1 VTFTVKAALNAQP
14 YAVAAGSLAGWNN
27 DVMTALLPRL
37 KSMRRQMAALALV
50 LLAASGPA
58 HAEDR
63 INGEVKVS
71 TDKGFARL
79 VFHLDEVVPARV
91 SMNFPILVLAF
102 KKPVDVSVDRLN
114 ESAPAYIDAAR
125 IDPDGRAIRIAL
137 KQQVKVHS
145 IAAAEQLF
153 VDLLPEPWTGVTPGL
168 PQEVIEGLA
177 NRLREAERRLHR
189 QRVAERNRKPPT
201 IRVRVATQPT
211 FTRYV
216 FAVPEGTN
224 VVPER
229 HGDKLTLDFD
239 RAIKW
244 DLADALSVLPP
255 TLSTITGHMD
265 DESASVDFALKGAPK
280 VRTFRED
287 RSIAV
292 DIGLQAAAPR
302 HGAAEPADKKSERAA
317 AGTPTIAA
325 PKTVPADSEAGKGEA
340 AKGEAAPS
348 QQSAAEPS
356 SKAPAMMQAKPAAER
371 PAADKPAM
379 AAPAAPAMQP
389 MKKPAEAKAPA
400 KAMPAAPAP
409 AAPRNDKAAAAAHPP
424 APPPPKHAAAAKP
437 EKAAPPSGPKPAAPM
452 KLAASM
458 AGEAKEA
465 AAKPAASKPAAA
477 KPAAPKPAAS
487 MAETEKPK
495 PAAKAMA
502 APAATPAPDLNAP
515 VAAELNRRGK
525 TLRIEFPFAAPTPA
539 AMFRRGRTMWLVF
552 DSGAPV
558 DLSALARAPDSGIR
572 EAHFTRAKDG
582 AGIVRL
588 KLAHARLMSAMT
600 DGPAWIV
607 TIADNVTAPTKPLT
621 VARHIVG
628 KNRASIVIPF
638 AHPRTAHWL
647 SDRALGAKL
656 MVVTALGPVRGFL
669 KAQRFVELRA
679 LPSVQGVVVEPFA
692 DDLTAKLS
700 NDKIM
705 IARPGGLSLSR
716 IAVGQQ
722 RQETDFR
729 ALTFDTQLWGFDRHA
744 NFNSRQSELIR
755 QAAMAPPPKRRK
767 ARFDLA
773 RFYLSRGLAAEAIGV
788 IEVALA
794 DDQGADDI
802 TGSVLKGVADV
813 MLDRPK
819 SALKDLS
826 GPRVGNQLDAPVW
839 RALAYARQGKW
850 AQAHDHFKDIESDLA
865 NLPIELQ
872 RLALRARLHAD
883 VEVSDFNDADRALNE
898 LNTLGV
904 PPAMRPSVAVLAGRL
919 KQGLGRNED
928 ALANYR
934 TAASSSDQ
942 RSAAQGKLREI
953 MLRYAMGDMPRK
965 EVIDNLETLTTVWR
979 GDETEAE
986 GLKLLAHLYTEDG
999 RYREAFHVMKAA
1011 TLAHPDSDL
1020 TRRIQDE
1027 AANTF
1032 EALFLGGKANA
1043 LPPVEALGLFYDY
1056 RELTPIGRRGDE
1068 MIRKLADRL
1077 VSVDLLDQG
1086 AELLQ
1091 HQVDHRLK
1099 GAARAQVATRLATIY
1114 LMNRKPKRA
1123 LAALRATRTD
1133 GLSNELRDQRLLL
1146 EARALS
1152 EIGRHGLGLE
1162 MIANIEGPQ
1171 AIRLRADILWA
1182 AKRWRK
1188 AAEQIELL
1196 HGERWKQAQP
1206 LSKSERTDVLR
1217 AAIGYTLGGD
1227 VIGLMRLRDKYAAKM
1242 ADTDDRHA
1250 FEVVTAPA
1258 GTSGSDFKSIA
1269 RMVAGADTLTTFLQ
1283 EMRKRY
1289 PDSASASPNGA
1300 DKNKAPAA
1308 APAPKTDEK
1317 GSAAKSSANDR
1328 GAGKANSTVMKR
1340 PAGEPQTTGAIAR

>member
-1 VTFTVKAALNAQP
+1 MTFTVKAALNAQP

-37 KSMRRQMAALALV
+37 KSMRRQMAALVLV

-63 INGEVKVS
+63 VNGEVKVS

-102 KKPVDVSVDRLN
+102 KKPVAISVDRLN

-189 QRVAERNRKPPT
+189 QRVADRNRKPPT

-255 TLSTITGHMD
+255 TLSAITSHTD

-302 HGAAEPADKKSERAA
+302 HGAAEPAEKKSDHAA
-317 AGTPTIAA
+317 AGAPAIAA
-325 PKTVPADSEAGKGEA
+325 PETVPADSEAANSKPANSKPAKSEAGKSEAGKGEA
-340 AKGEAAPS
+340 GKGETAPS
-348 QQSAAEPS
+348 QQAAAEPS
-356 SKAPAMMQAKPAAER
+356 RKAPAMMQDKAAADR

-389 MKKPAEAKAPA
+389 MKKPAEAEAL
-400 KAMPAAPAP
+400 
-409 AAPRNDKAAAAAHPP
+409 
-424 APPPPKHAAAAKP
+424 PKHAAAAKP
-437 EKAAPPSGPKPAAPM
+437 EKAAPPAAPM
-452 KLAASM
+452 KRAAPM
-458 AGEAKEA
+458 AGEVKEA
-465 AAKPAASKPAAA
+465 AAKPAASKPAAHKPEA
-477 KPAAPKPAAS
+477 PHPSSKPAEPKPAAS
-487 MAETEKPK
+487 RAETEKPK

-502 APAATPAPDLNAP
+502 APAATPVPDLNAP

-558 DLSALARAPDSGIR
+558 DLSALTRAPDSGIR
-572 EAHFTRAKDG
+572 EAHFARAKDG

-588 KLAHARLMSAMT
+588 KLAHQRLMSAMT

-607 TIADNVTAPTKPLT
+607 TVADTVTAPTKPLT
-621 VARHIVG
+621 VARHIVD

-647 SDRALGAKL
+647 SDPALGTKL

-669 KAQRFVELRA
+669 KTQRFVELRA

-705 IARPGGLSLSR
+705 IARPGGLSLSP

-722 RQETDFR
+722 RPDTDFR

-755 QAAMAPPPKRRK
+755 QAAMAPPPKRRM

-788 IEVALA
+788 IGVALA
-794 DDQGADDI
+794 DEQGADDI
-802 TGSVLKGVADV
+802 TGTVLKGVADV

-826 GPRVGNQLDAPVW
+826 NPRVGNQLDAPVW

-883 VEVSDFNDADRALNE
+883 VEVSDFNDADRAINE

-934 TAASSSDQ
+934 AAASSSDQ

-953 MLRYAMGDMPRK
+953 MLRYAMGNMPRK

-999 RYREAFHVMKAA
+999 RYREAFHVMKTA

-1056 RELTPIGRRGDE
+1056 RGLTPIGRRGDE

-1152 EIGRHGLGLE
+1152 EIGRHDLALE

-1196 HGERWKQAQP
+1196 HGERWKQAQA
-1206 LSKSERTDVLR
+1206 LSKSERTDILR

-1227 VIGLMRLRDKYAAKM
+1227 AIGLMRLRDKYAAKM

-1258 GTSGSDFKSIA
+1258 GTSGSDFKSVA

-1300 DKNKAPAA
+1300 EKNKAPAA

-1328 GAGKANSTVMKR
+1328 GAGKANSAATKP